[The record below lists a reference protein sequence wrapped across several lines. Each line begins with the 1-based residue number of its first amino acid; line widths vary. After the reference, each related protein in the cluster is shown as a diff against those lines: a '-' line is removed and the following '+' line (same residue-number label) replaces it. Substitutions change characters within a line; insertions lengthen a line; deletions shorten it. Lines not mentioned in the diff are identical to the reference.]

1 MSTLTLNVQSAEN
14 GFVAYT
20 VNTGKKVY
28 ERQTKRDGLFTHDGI
43 AYQYDAETRSISQIL
58 ENAIQAKPL
67 KPMKSEFSINQ
78 RFSFLEKFTGMVV
91 DGTTA
96 SAIVTGEGGLG
107 KTHSVLKVL
116 EDAGLEEVFGET
128 VEAEDEDG
136 EAVTI
141 AQGDYKIIKGYSTP
155 KALYATLY
163 ENRNKL
169 VIFDDCDSVLR
180 DPASL
185 NILKGA
191 LDSYDRRTISW
202 LSKGFIDDG
211 LPSSFDFEGQVIFI
225 SNLSADKIDQAVKSR
240 SICIDLSMSVDDKIE
255 RMQSILKDIL
265 PEFDMGIKKAALEFL
280 DEHKYEAK
288 ELNMRTLQKVTKVAF
303 TYGIDNPEWKLAAK
317 YLLTNV

>member
-1 MSTLTLNVQSAEN
+1 
-14 GFVAYT
+14 
-20 VNTGKKVY
+20 
-28 ERQTKRDGLFTHDGI
+28 
-43 AYQYDAETRSISQIL
+43 
-58 ENAIQAKPL
+58 
-67 KPMKSEFSINQ
+67 
-78 RFSFLEKFTGMVV
+78 
-91 DGTTA
+91 
-96 SAIVTGEGGLG
+96 
-107 KTHSVLKVL
+107 
-116 EDAGLEEVFGET
+116 
-128 VEAEDEDG
+128 
-136 EAVTI
+136 VTI